1 MNDVIARRSI
11 RRLIGVVAAGGL
23 ALALTG
29 PVIASHVHVS
39 TTAPASASLGEMV
52 SIPVALQA
60 EDGAPLQGTT
70 VVYYLHAVFAGVTGE
85 AEIGRA
91 VTDEAGVATLAYRPR
106 VAGHHELRMEYL
118 TPGEDTV
125 EAVSLT
131 FDVTG
136 GTQLYR
142 SAASV
147 DIPGVNGG
155 LIMAVLATAWSIL
168 LWVVFRFVV
177 IARAAGQAQAP
188 GRPESP

>member
-1 MNDVIARRSI
+1 MNDIIARRSI

-23 ALALTG
+23 ALVLTG

-39 TTAPASASLGEMV
+39 TTAPGSATLGEMV

-70 VVYYLHAVFAGVTGE
+70 VVYYLHAVFAGVAGE

-125 EAVSLT
+125 EGVSLT

-177 IARAAGQAQAP
+177 IARAAGEAQTP
-188 GRPESP
+188 GRPDSP

>member
-1 MNDVIARRSI
+1 MYDVNARRSI

-23 ALALTG
+23 ALGLTG
-29 PVIASHVHVS
+29 SVLASHVHVS
-39 TTAPASASLGEMV
+39 TTAPGSASLGEMV

-118 TPGEDTV
+118 TPGEGTV
-125 EAVSLT
+125 EVVSLA

-155 LIMAVLATAWSIL
+155 LIMAVLATVWSIL

-177 IARAAGQAQAP
+177 IARAAGEAQAP
-188 GRPESP
+188 GRPDSP